1 MHIPEEERHLLTD
14 KQLRIKIRTLLGGR
28 AAEHVFIGEITTGA
42 HDDLKRASEIIR
54 RMISEFGMSQSLGLV
69 SLGLQNQMYQGNPF
83 IKNEYAPVSEK
94 LSQAID
100 EESRKILEDEFKE
113 ACKILSEN
121 RPLVERMTKVLLE
134 KETIEYDEI
143 TAFFEDSKKSTEV
156 ALSLN
161 P

>member
-1 MHIPEEERHLLTD
+1 
-14 KQLRIKIRTLLGGR
+14 
-28 AAEHVFIGEITTGA
+28 
-42 HDDLKRASEIIR
+42 
-54 RMISEFGMSQSLGLV
+54 MISEFGMSQSLGLV
-69 SLGLQNQMYQGNPF
+69 SLGLQNQMYQGTPF

-121 RPLVERMTKVLLE
+121 RLLVERMTKVLLE
-134 KETIEYDEI
+134 KETIEYDEM
-143 TAFFEDSKKSTEV
+143 TAFFEDSNKSNEV